1 MRVIGLMSG
10 TSLDGIDAALIDL
23 VPSGHGYAMD
33 LKRFVTLPF
42 NRDLY
47 AQLVDALPPNVA
59 NVSTAASLHRRLGHA
74 LADAAAA
81 VAEGRIDFIASH
93 GQTIWHDGANASTVQ
108 IGDPYVVR
116 DRIGATVCFDFRG
129 ADCAAGG
136 HGAPLVP
143 YVDALF
149 FSDPVEDRVAINI
162 GGIANVTVLPRGS
175 NSVSCAYDSGPGN
188 MLLDAFVRSRS
199 NGQVTMD
206 RDGALAAR
214 GTVDRELL
222 AAMSTDA
229 YFALPPPKS
238 TGREYFGERFL
249 VQHDARLRALA
260 DVDGA
265 ATLAELTARTVADA
279 IAATAFAAPRAIVSG
294 GGSRNPDL
302 MARLRRNAPHA
313 RIDTSDDHS
322 VPSDAKE
329 AIVFAILGYETLRGR
344 PANAP
349 VATGARQA
357 TVLGAIAPHR
367 LSELM
372 ARVEQECRST

>member
-1 MRVIGLMSG
+1 MSG
-10 TSLDGIDAALIDL
+10 TSLDGIDAALIDV
-23 VPSGHGYAMD
+23 VPSGAGYAIK
-33 LKRFVTLPF
+33 LERFVTAPF
-42 NRDLY
+42 AEDLY
-47 AQLVDALPPNVA
+47 VQLVDALPPNVA
-59 NVSTAASLHRRLGHA
+59 NVATAASLHRRLGAA

-81 VAEGRIDFIASH
+81 VAEGRIDFVASH

-116 DRIGATVCFDFRG
+116 DRIGATVCFDFRA

-143 YVDALF
+143 YVDALL
-149 FSDPVEDRVAINI
+149 FSHPVEDRIAINI
-162 GGIANVTVLPRGS
+162 GGIANVTVLARGGG
-175 NSVSCAYDSGPGN
+175 SVSCAYDSGPGN

-199 NGQVTMD
+199 NGRQTMD
-206 RDGALAAR
+206 RDGTLSAR
-214 GTVDRELL
+214 GTVDPELL
-222 AAMSTDA
+222 DAMSTDA

-249 VQHDARLRALA
+249 AKHGARLRALA
-260 DVDGA
+260 DADGA

-279 IAATAFAAPRAIVSG
+279 IAATAFAAPRVIISG

-302 MARLRRNAPHA
+302 MARVRRNAPHA
-313 RIDTSDDHS
+313 RVDTSDDHA
-322 VPSDAKE
+322 VTSDAKE
-329 AIVFAILGYETLRGR
+329 AIAFAILGYETLRGR
-344 PANAP
+344 PANVPA
-349 VATGARQA
+349 ATGARAA

-372 ARVEQECRST
+372 ARMEKECRST

>member
-10 TSLDGIDAALIDL
+10 TSLDGIDAALIEL
-23 VPSGHGYAMD
+23 VPSGPGYAVE
-33 LKRFVTLPF
+33 LKRFVTVPF
-42 NRDLY
+42 GEELY
-47 AQLVDALPPNVA
+47 AQLRDALPPNVA
-59 NVSTAASLHRRLGHA
+59 NVSTAASLHRRLGDA
-74 LADAAAA
+74 LADAAAT
-81 VAEGRIDFIASH
+81 VAGGRIDFVASH

-108 IGDPYVVR
+108 VGDPYVVR

-143 YVDALF
+143 YVDALL
-149 FSDPVEDRVAINI
+149 FSHPLEDRVAINI
-162 GGIANVTVLPRGS
+162 GGIANVTVLARGS
-175 NSVSCAYDSGPGN
+175 GSVSCAYDTGPGN

-199 NGQVTMD
+199 NGHLTMD
-206 RDGALAAR
+206 RDGVLAAR

-229 YFALPPPKS
+229 YFALLPPKS
-238 TGREYFGERFL
+238 TGREYFAERFL
-249 VQHDARLRALA
+249 AKHDARLRALA
-260 DVDGA
+260 DADGA

-279 IAATAFAAPRAIVSG
+279 IAATAFAAPRVIVSG

-313 RIDTSDDHS
+313 RVDTSDDHAVS
-322 VPSDAKE
+322 SDAKE

-344 PANAP
+344 PANVPA
-349 VATGARQA
+349 ATGAREA

-372 ARVEQECRST
+372 ARMERECRST